1 MIIISSCCLVIGS
14 NINFHRYQS
23 LYRYIFF
30 IRYNDSRKSSW
41 KLEDEVTQKHIQFLK
56 ETANLMMSWASCGYS
71 AERMFTTDTRLRQCT
86 WTITLVKLSGYTI
99 QEVKERMQ
107 PVREAQKSND
117 HQLAYELAKEIE
129 IDFQI
134 FVSGKIVPREAGG
147 IGYFSGYLTRKVRNL
162 VTCGSCNQFL
172 VSSHTTNYCHTKMPL
187 VRVEEAENLPES
199 FRRMID
205 LQDCGG
211 LLYPSN

>member
-1 MIIISSCCLVIGS
+1 
-14 NINFHRYQS
+14 
-23 LYRYIFF
+23 
-30 IRYNDSRKSSW
+30 
-41 KLEDEVTQKHIQFLK
+41 
-56 ETANLMMSWASCGYS
+56 
-71 AERMFTTDTRLRQCT
+71 
-86 WTITLVKLSGYTI
+86 
-99 QEVKERMQ
+99 MQ
-107 PVREAQKSND
+107 PVREAQKSNE
-117 HQLAYELAKEIE
+117 HQLAYELATEIE

-211 LLYPSN
+211 LLYPSNECIHMVMIAAEIFRKLTTDEKRRPKFLGAYSSEEVFVKVYTEVMCNEFSASY